1 MWEFWKILYEIVGS
15 KSLQYHQ
22 NSQKQITLRV
32 KSRHTGGNDGTKNV
46 LCSIKIIFFCVISCI
61 KSQFFPI
68 LAEKSPWTPLNASIK
83 LQTSSPN
90 STSNSESLTKLS
102 LSYQFYFQIS
112 LIRDGNKMDGN
123 NIKSVRFII
132 SAVVIIFETFKRTLS
147 PQILK
152 PRVRFFRKRRSFNQT
167 MTNLEHSIKILVSV
181 FHSSFNA
188 FEWWT
193 CLYIK

>member
-46 LCSIKIIFFCVISCI
+46 LCSIKIIFLCYFLYKISILSHSCGKVSLNTFECFNKI
-61 KSQFFPI
+61 ANIFTQFDFKLGVPVFV
-68 LAEKSPWTPLNASIK
+68 LSIFF
-83 LQTSSPN
+83 L
-90 STSNSESLTKLS
+90 
-102 LSYQFYFQIS
+102 QIS
-112 LIRDGNKMDGN
+112 LIRDGNRMDGN

-132 SAVVIIFETFKRTLS
+132 SAVVIILETFKRTLF
-147 PQILK
+147 PQILE

-181 FHSSFNA
+181 SHSSFNA

-193 CLYIK
+193 CLFIK

>member
-1 MWEFWKILYEIVGS
+1 MCYFLYKISILSHSCGKV
-15 KSLQYHQ
+15 SLNTFECFNKIANIFTQFDFKLGVPH
-22 NSQKQITLRV
+22 KTV
-32 KSRHTGGNDGTKNV
+32 FV
-46 LCSIKIIFFCVISCI
+46 LSIF
-61 KSQFFPI
+61 
-68 LAEKSPWTPLNASIK
+68 
-83 LQTSSPN
+83 
-90 STSNSESLTKLS
+90 
-102 LSYQFYFQIS
+102 FQIS

-132 SAVVIIFETFKRTLS
+132 SAVVIILETFKRTLF

-188 FEWWT
+188 FE
-193 CLYIK
+193 